1 MDWTIEVA
9 ADIKIVE
16 GDKSQLSEYIEY
28 DFTNSM
34 WITNKGRQ
42 VIKVI
47 KVNLIAFDL
56 FYIDWIATASDV
68 GESCH
73 LCWDLT
79 SSDTSCIKSVG
90 NYLRVDS
97 ENISC

>member
-1 MDWTIEVA
+1 LQILRYELKHPALLKCWIAVPIFMDWTLEVA

-28 DFTNSM
+28 EVINSM

-47 KVNLIAFDL
+47 KVNTIDFSFLYIA
-56 FYIDWIATASDV
+56 
-68 GESCH
+68 
-73 LCWDLT
+73 
-79 SSDTSCIKSVG
+79 
-90 NYLRVDS
+90 
-97 ENISC
+97 

>member
-28 DFTNSM
+28 EVINSM

-42 VIKVI
+42 VIKGI
-47 KVNLIAFDL
+47 MVNRIDFSFLYIA
-56 FYIDWIATASDV
+56 
-68 GESCH
+68 
-73 LCWDLT
+73 
-79 SSDTSCIKSVG
+79 
-90 NYLRVDS
+90 
-97 ENISC
+97 